1 MEILRKSSSLWALP
15 ILLLCFFVVAF
26 NNGVVLVDASHKV
39 YMHLQSTS
47 PVDVN
52 NIHRTGYHFQP
63 PKNWINV
70 NPTSSRTRWGPMYYN
85 GVYHLFYQYNPKGAI
100 WGNIVWAHSVSTD
113 LINWIPLEPAIYPS
127 KVFDKFGTWSGST
140 TILPGNKPIILYT
153 GIIDANKTQVQ
164 NYAIPANMSDPY
176 LRKWIK
182 PNNNPLIVADISI
195 NKTQFRDPTTAW
207 MGRDGHWRILVGS
220 VRHHRGK
227 AIMYRSRDFMKWTKT
242 KYPLH
247 SATYT
252 GNWECPDFFP
262 VSLKHKD
269 GLDTSYNGNNIK
281 HVLKVSL
288 DVTRFEYYTVGT
300 YDTKKDR
307 YIPDNTSIDGWKGLR
322 LDYGNYYASKT
333 FFDSGKNRRILLGWA
348 NESDTVDDDV
358 RKGWAGVHPIPRKL
372 WLDPRGKQLVQ
383 WPVEE
388 LETLRREKVQLR
400 NQKLNKG
407 EKVEI
412 KGITVAQ
419 ADIEVIFSFASLHKA
434 EPFDH
439 SWADLYAQDVCA
451 MKGSTVQG
459 GLGPFGLLTL
469 ASKSLEEYTPVF
481 FRVFKAQDKY
491 KVLMCSDAL
500 RSSLKNGTTMYK
512 PSFAGYVDVD
522 LVDKKLSLRS
532 LIDNSIVESFG
543 AGGKTCI
550 TSRVYPTLAI
560 FDKAHLFA
568 FNNGKEAITIETLNA
583 WSMADAKLH

>member
-1 MEILRKSSSLWALP
+1 MEILRKTSSLWALP
-15 ILLLCFFVVAF
+15 ILLLCFFF
-26 NNGVVLVDASHKV
+26 NNGVLVDASHKV

-47 PVDVN
+47 SVN
-52 NIHRTGYHFQP
+52 VKNVHRTGYHFQP
-63 PKNWINV
+63 PKNWINDP
-70 NPTSSRTRWGPMYYN
+70 NGPLYYN
-85 GVYHLFYQYNPKGAI
+85 GVYHLFYQYNPKGAV

-127 KVFDKFGTWSGST
+127 KVFDKYGTWSGSA
-140 TILPGNKPIILYT
+140 TILPGNKPVILYT
-153 GIIDANKTQVQ
+153 GIMDANKTQVQ

-182 PNNNPLIVADISI
+182 PDNNPLIVADMSI

-220 VRHHRGK
+220 VRNHRGK
-227 AIMYRSRDFMKWTKT
+227 AILYRSRDFMKWTKA
-242 KYPLH
+242 KHPLH
-247 SATYT
+247 SATKT

-262 VSLKHKD
+262 VSLKNTN
-269 GLDTSYNGNNIK
+269 GLDASYNGKNIK

-322 LDYGNYYASKT
+322 LDYGNYYASKS
-333 FFDSGKNRRILLGWA
+333 FFDSGKNRRIMLGWA

-358 RKGWAGVHPIPRKL
+358 RKGWAGVHHIPRKL
-372 WLDPRGKQLVQ
+372 WLDPSGKSLVQ
-383 WPVEE
+383 WPIEE
-388 LETLRREKVQLR
+388 LETLREKKVQLSNR
-400 NQKLNKG
+400 KLNMG

-412 KGITVAQ
+412 KGITAAQ
-419 ADIEVIFSFASLHKA
+419 ADVEVVFSFASLDKA

-451 MKGSTVQG
+451 IKSSTVKG

-469 ASKSLEEYTPVF
+469 ASEKLEEYTPVF

-491 KVLMCSDAL
+491 KVLMCSDAS
-500 RSSLKNGTTMYK
+500 RSTLKNETTMYK

-522 LVDKKLSLRS
+522 LADKKLSLRS

-550 TSRVYPTLAI
+550 TSRGYPTLAI
-560 FDKAHLFA
+560 FNKAHLFA
-568 FNNGKEAITIETLNA
+568 FNNGKEAIKIETLNA